1 MGGRIQHRRGPLGSP
16 GSPRNH
22 RLGERG
28 TSPSQPRDH
37 PQILGIPYVLEMT
50 VGRAV
55 EFSKHQ
61 CLSPRISGAHTAEH
75 RCRNTDS
82 GVTTG
87 IEVCIRYVRL
97 EPPRWLV
104 QVSVRKKRVRSIGRP
119 NAIGAL
125 LEKCFGNL
133 PPAPFCRLRYH
144 IAINISF
151 RTDCHWLRARC
162 EWERCEAGIV
172 S

>member
-1 MGGRIQHRRGPLGSP
+1 MPLPADLWCTHSRTSVQEYRQRRND
-16 GSPRNH
+16 RD
-22 RLGERG
+22 RG
-28 TSPSQPRDH
+28 LH
-37 PQILGIPYVLEMT
+37 QIRP
-50 VGRAV
+50 
-55 EFSKHQ
+55 
-61 CLSPRISGAHTAEH
+61 P
-75 RCRNTDS
+75 
-82 GVTTG
+82 
-87 IEVCIRYVRL
+87 